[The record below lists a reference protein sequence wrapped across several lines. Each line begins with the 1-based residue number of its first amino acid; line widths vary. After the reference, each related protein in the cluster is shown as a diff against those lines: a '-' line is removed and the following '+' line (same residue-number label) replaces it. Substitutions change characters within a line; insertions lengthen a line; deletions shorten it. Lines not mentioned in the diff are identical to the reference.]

1 MKKHIEDILEK
12 IPANVCYQRMAFL
25 QCDVIVSSQCTK
37 KSACITSLVTVFA
50 VDFPVRVHVCAQFL
64 SPLAC
69 LFALLASQL
78 TIIMLCLNM
87 QPQMLV
93 SWNFNAAYGAGR
105 HRQCKFSLNNY
116 CQQFLISNMTIFL
129 YQNETSRS
137 VEWPISPFP
146 GPQNGTQNARRIVDT
161 KGKIE
166 ERCKVGPWWLGCS
179 WNCRRIFFRLHY
191 YSTALSNCRVAV
203 QCKSSSKFA
212 LQLLTSLSCFLQF
225 L

>member
-1 MKKHIEDILEK
+1 MLFQVQFPFASFITEIALDFTTF
-12 IPANVCYQRMAFL
+12 VCHVNFQLIRSVEGSRTIFTFKCLLFTNALYHVRVSA
-25 QCDVIVSSQCTK
+25 IVGNCL
-37 KSACITSLVTVFA
+37 ITVFA

-137 VEWPISPFP
+137 VE
-146 GPQNGTQNARRIVDT
+146 
-161 KGKIE
+161 
-166 ERCKVGPWWLGCS
+166 
-179 WNCRRIFFRLHY
+179 
-191 YSTALSNCRVAV
+191 
-203 QCKSSSKFA
+203 
-212 LQLLTSLSCFLQF
+212 
-225 L
+225 